1 METRD
6 QNPVDTVRTE
16 RHGFRV
22 SDDLADM
29 PVSDAELDVIEAF
42 LMRQFRAV
50 LAGERT
56 AIAEVLVVP
65 DSEPPQTHAQIKAS
79 AIGSKKSRGDVR

>member
-1 METRD
+1 MDTSD

-42 LMRQFRAV
+42 LMGQFRAV
-50 LAGERT
+50 MAGKGLRQSMLCQRRT
-56 AIAEVLVVP
+56 RNRRKPVLRSACLP
-65 DSEPPQTHAQIKAS
+65 GSEAKA
-79 AIGSKKSRGDVR
+79 

>member
-6 QNPVDTVRTE
+6 QNPVDTVRKE

-42 LMRQFRAV
+42 LLRQFRAV
-50 LAGERT
+50 M
-56 AIAEVLVVP
+56 AESSAETDLLRAP
-65 DSEPPQTHAQIKAS
+65 DSEVPQTHAQIRAFAQRQNKRLNK
-79 AIGSKKSRGDVR
+79 G